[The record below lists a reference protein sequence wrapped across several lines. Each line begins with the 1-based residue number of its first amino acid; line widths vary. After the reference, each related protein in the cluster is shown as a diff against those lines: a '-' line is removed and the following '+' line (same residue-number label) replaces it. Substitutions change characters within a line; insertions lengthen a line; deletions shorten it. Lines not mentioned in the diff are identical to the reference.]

1 MKKCIAFMGV
11 VLLSSPAFALFTN
24 AGFETGDWTGWT
36 LEFGQRDIMTKNI
49 TWGVLDHG
57 KYLVMDDTAT
67 MAGQI
72 LDINPYYGNYMARI
86 NDVYG
91 MSHATRLSQTGQVTQ
106 QNIDSGARLY
116 ITWGAVLTE
125 SVIPH
130 VGDSLPYFGITV
142 TAGTDTWTLTAD
154 SSDTTGWTCAGVLID
169 NPLWYKSDTLSV
181 DLSSY
186 PVGTDVS
193 VELFVSDC
201 GGGKHG
207 AYAFLDGRVTSII
220 PVPGAFLLGMLGTV
234 TVSWVK
240 RRKLI

>member
-24 AGFETGDWTGWT
+24 AGFETGDWTGWA
-36 LEFGQRDIMTKNI
+36 LDFGTRSITTKDI
-49 TWGVLDHG
+49 TWGAFDHG
-57 KYLVMDDTAT
+57 NYLVMDDTAT
-67 MAGQI
+67 MSGQA

-86 NDVYG
+86 NDVVG
-91 MSHATRLSQTGQVTQ
+91 GNHATKLSQTGQISQ
-106 QNIDSGARLY
+106 QDIDTGAVLY
-116 ITWGAVLTE
+116 VTWGAVLME
-125 SVIPH
+125 PIIPH

-142 TAGTDTWTLTAD
+142 TAGSDVQTFTAD
-154 SSDTTGWTCAGVLID
+154 SSNTTGWIYAGSLGD
-169 NPLWYKSDTLSV
+169 TLWYKSDTLSV

-201 GGGKHG
+201 GPGKHG
-207 AYAFLDGRVTSII
+207 AYAFLDGRVTPII